1 MKTVI
6 QNSKCL
12 KMVATRPLA
21 FIVLVLCSFA
31 EQAANVSIAYFTL
44 KFFGFDVLGVNGFSE
59 WLMVAQVCFIL
70 NAAISFIPTPGNSG
84 AADLSFFAFFERGL
98 AKGLAFPAMITW
110 RLLVFYSFIIIGF
123 IFASVKK
130 KSDRKKEL
138 NGEELT

>member
-1 MKTVI
+1 M
-6 QNSKCL
+6 
-12 KMVATRPLA
+12 
-21 FIVLVLCSFA
+21 
-31 EQAANVSIAYFTL
+31 
-44 KFFGFDVLGVNGFSE
+44 LGVNGFSE

-70 NAAISFIPTPGNSG
+70 NAAISFTPTPGNSG
-84 AADLSFFAFFERGL
+84 AADLSFFSFFERGL

-138 NGEELT
+138 SGEQLA